1 MKQDDAFSRLLE
13 PEALARVHALRLQA
27 TQTVDGLL
35 MGLHRSPHHG
45 SSVEFAEHK
54 QYAPGDEI
62 RHIDWRV
69 YAKSDKFYVKR
80 FEQETNMRAMLL
92 CDASAS
98 MLYSSPQQRT
108 KYDYAASLAASFGY
122 ILLRQQDAVGLMVA
136 DTETRTW
143 VPPRARSSHLTHLCE
158 VLVANTPE
166 KGAQTDLTSAV
177 ERLSEVFENRGPV
190 FVFSD
195 FLDTTRRW
203 VEILRQMESRRQ
215 HVTLFQVLDPWE
227 LTFPFDE
234 MTAFRSLETG
244 RKILAEP
251 RAMREA
257 YIREIQ
263 AFIAELRV
271 MCLEAGMSYRMV
283 TTDTPLSE
291 ALASYLSM
299 GDGGS
304 QSLGATNDGV

>member
-1 MKQDDAFSRLLE
+1 MNRSDAFSRLLK
-13 PEALARVHALRLQA
+13 PEALARVHALRMQA

-35 MGLHRSPHHG
+35 TGLHRSPHHG

-98 MLYSSPQQRT
+98 MLYASPDQNT
-108 KYDYAASLAASFGY
+108 KYEYAASLAASFAY
-122 ILLRQQDAVGLMVA
+122 VLLRQQDAVGLMVA
-136 DTETRTW
+136 DTEPRAW
-143 VPPRARSSHLTHLCE
+143 VPPRSRSSHLTNLCE
-158 VLVANTPE
+158 VLVANTPSI
-166 KGAQTDLTSAV
+166 GAQTDLTSAT
-177 ERLSEVFENRGPV
+177 ERLSEVFDHRGPV

-195 FLDTTRRW
+195 FLDTTKRW

-227 LTFPFDE
+227 LSFPFDD

-251 RAMREA
+251 RA
-257 YIREIQ
+257 IRESYLSEMR
-263 AFIAELRV
+263 AFLNEVRV
-271 MCLEAGMSYRMV
+271 TCLEAGMSYRLV
-283 TTDTPLSE
+283 TTDMPLSE
-291 ALASYLSM
+291 ALASYLADQA
-299 GDGGS
+299 GN
-304 QSLGATNDGV
+304 ATHDGVDSNGV